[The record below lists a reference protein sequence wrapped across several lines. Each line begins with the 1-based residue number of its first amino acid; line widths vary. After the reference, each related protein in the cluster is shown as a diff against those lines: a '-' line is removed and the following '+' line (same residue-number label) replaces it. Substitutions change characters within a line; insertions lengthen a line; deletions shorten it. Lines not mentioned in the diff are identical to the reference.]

1 MTFRIDL
8 YKTEE
13 GQFVKIDNALW
24 KDEYTAPEALELIT
38 TLLYNKFSD
47 EVTGIIINRNDKP
60 TDLEDYEA
68 VQIGIDKR

>member
-24 KDEYTAPEALELIT
+24 KDEYTTPEALELIT
-38 TLLYNKFSD
+38 TLLHNKFSD

-68 VQIGIDKR
+68 V